1 MSRHIFEEKLLF
13 KKKEKEKEKKLF
25 FRKGERERYFVTV
38 LAFVWVGERTQVQ
51 LLDRGKKKKESRPRL
66 TRQTAA
72 DSLSAAVFVY
82 LTISFG
88 WLLPTRRDEEN
99 KGNIRHKIYTR
110 TN

>member
-66 TRQTAA
+66 TRQQTLLVCCCVCLFDHLLWLAA
-72 DSLSAAVFVY
+72 TYSK
-82 LTISFG
+82 
-88 WLLPTRRDEEN
+88 RRR
-99 KGNIRHKIYTR
+99 K
-110 TN
+110 

>member
-1 MSRHIFEEKLLF
+1 
-13 KKKEKEKEKKLF
+13 
-25 FRKGERERYFVTV
+25 
-38 LAFVWVGERTQVQ
+38 
-51 LLDRGKKKKESRPRL
+51 
-66 TRQTAA
+66 
-72 DSLSAAVFVY
+72 LSAAVFVY

>member
-1 MSRHIFEEKLLF
+1 MSRHIFEEKLFFFL
-13 KKKEKEKEKKLF
+13 KKKKKKKSC

-51 LLDRGKKKKESRPRL
+51 LLDRGKRKKKSHALDSRGRL
-66 TRQTAA
+66 
-72 DSLSAAVFVY
+72 SLSAAVFVY

-88 WLLPTRRDEEN
+88 WLLPTRRDEEY